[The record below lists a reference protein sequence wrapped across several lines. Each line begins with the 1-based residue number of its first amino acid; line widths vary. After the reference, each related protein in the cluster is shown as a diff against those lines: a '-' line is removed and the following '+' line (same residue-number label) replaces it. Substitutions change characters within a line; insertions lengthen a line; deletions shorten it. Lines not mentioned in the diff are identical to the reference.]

1 MTPESIPQELIDRP
15 QWVAWRFEQMPG
27 EDKARKVPLNPRTGY
42 RASVDDPTT
51 WGTFE
56 QARAVTGAVGIGYV
70 LSGQDRFACIDL
82 DGCIGPDAALS
93 PLAQEVVRRFD
104 SYTEVSPSGTGIHV
118 WIEGAMPGGKGRKN
132 SVRAVEAYSE
142 SRFVTVTGQA
152 FGAPQSIAERH
163 DLLNQFVA
171 DNFAKRFS
179 ASVAATFEQPE
190 RASDEEIIERGKGAA
205 NGDKFAELWFGRW
218 DTLYSSQSEAD
229 FALVDML
236 WFYSRNIAQV
246 IRMFRASGLGQ
257 RGKADRDGYLED
269 MIDKAADRDFEV
281 VDSASV
287 IEAGREKLAASQPVD
302 LFGQLQPPSVPT
314 GVLPVP
320 IGWWANAKG
329 KDFGCDPAGL
339 AVAAL
344 VTCAA
349 ATPDKIRVRVKPGTS
364 WEEPARIWG
373 VLVGPPSAKK
383 TPQINAATEPLT
395 RIDARLVREYLR
407 KKDEYDAFSPD
418 DRKTRKPPAKT
429 RVRIEDTT
437 VEAMQDVLA
446 DSLNGVMSKQD
457 ELSGWF
463 AGLERYGNSAGADRA
478 AWLKAYDGGEYVV
491 DRIKRGTRVV
501 QNWSVSMI
509 GAIQPEA
516 IRKVAANTADDG
528 LLQRFLPIILQP
540 ATVTS
545 ADPSPQGLDDWYAK
559 LIEGCYGFSFLT
571 APLEFTPEAQA
582 VQRRAEIRHNELQ
595 AIESVSPKL
604 ASHIGKYD
612 GIFARLCVAFH
623 VVDHLG
629 NSLHDNP
636 VDFQRIG
643 RIEEGV
649 ALRVYR
655 LMHEFLLP
663 HAAAFYQNVLGLSS
677 DWDRLQDLAMYI
689 VAHKL
694 QEIDARTVQRG
705 DRALRSLKND
715 EIRPLFEQLSALGWI
730 ESVQGPRR
738 DSTKHIVNPQVHVLF
753 EGRAQAEIDRRN
765 KAKAELRSL
774 FSCAHEWYGGFP
786 YPL

>member
-1 MTPESIPQELIDRP
+1 
-15 QWVAWRFEQMPG
+15 MPD
-27 EDKARKVPLNPRTGY
+27 EPKPRKVPQNPRTGQ

-51 WGTFE
+51 WGSFD
-56 QARAVTGAVGIGYV
+56 QACGVTGAVGIGYV

-82 DGCIGPDAALS
+82 DGCIDPDGVLS
-93 PLAQEVVRRFD
+93 PLAQEVVQRFA
-104 SYTEVSPSGTGIHV
+104 SYTEVSPSGTGLHV
-118 WIEGAMPGGKGRKN
+118 WIEGEMPGGRGRKN
-132 SVRAVEAYSE
+132 SVSAVEAYSE

-152 FGAPQSIAERH
+152 FGAPRPIAERR

-171 DNFAKRFS
+171 ANFAKRFS

-190 RASDEEIIERGKGAA
+190 RAGDEEIYERGKAA
-205 NGDKFAELWFGRW
+205 SNGQKFADLWAGNW
-218 DTLYSSQSEAD
+218 QVMYSSQSEAD

-246 IRMFRASGLGQ
+246 MRVFRASGLGQ
-257 RGKADRDGYLED
+257 RAKADRDGYLED
-269 MIDKAADRDFEV
+269 MIDKAADRDFEF
-281 VDSASV
+281 VDSAGL

-314 GVLPVP
+314 GVLPEF
-320 IGWWANAKG
+320 IEWWANAKG
-329 KDFGCDPAGL
+329 KELGCDAAGL

-349 ATPDKIRVRVKPGTS
+349 ATPDKIRVRVKPGSS
-364 WEEPARIWG
+364 WEEAARIWG
-373 VLVGPPSAKK
+373 VLVGPPSSKK
-383 TPQINAATEPLT
+383 TPQINAATEPLA

-407 KKDEYDAFSPD
+407 KKDEYDALPPD
-418 DRKTRKPPAKT
+418 ERKTRKPPAKT
-429 RVRIEDTT
+429 RARIEDTT
-437 VEAMQDVLA
+437 VEAMQDTLA
-446 DSLNGVMSKQD
+446 DSLNGVLSKQD

-528 LLQRFLPIILQP
+528 LLQRFLPVILPP

-545 ADPSPQGLDDWYAK
+545 AEPSPQGLDDWYSQ
-559 LIEGCYGFSFLT
+559 LIEGCYGFGFLS
-571 APLEFTPEAQA
+571 APLEFTREAQA

-612 GIFARLCVAFH
+612 GIFARLCVVFH

-629 NSLHDNP
+629 NTLNGCP
-636 VDFQRIG
+636 PDFQRIG
-643 RIEEGV
+643 RIEEAV
-649 ALRVYR
+649 ALRVLR
-655 LMHEFLLP
+655 FMHEFLLP

-677 DWDRLQDLAMYI
+677 EWDRLQDLAMYI

-753 EGRAQAEIDRRN
+753 EGRARAEIDRRN

-774 FSCAHEWYGGFP
+774 FGKGGDNV
-786 YPL
+786 

>member
-1 MTPESIPQELIDRP
+1 MTALPNMGDLSAFAEHYRLVTGTDGAAEAGRARSYSRP
-15 QWVAWRFEQMPG
+15 QTRSDG
-27 EDKARKVPLNPRTGY
+27 EVLAASRAASNGPAFIELEAGRHNGLQIGDAAFDHSAADLALCNIVYFHSRNADQVVRIWQASALGHRDKAHR
-42 RASVDDPTT
+42 
-51 WGTFE
+51 
-56 QARAVTGAVGIGYV
+56 
-70 LSGQDRFACIDL
+70 
-82 DGCIGPDAALS
+82 PD
-93 PLAQEVVRRFD
+93 
-104 SYTEVSPSGTGIHV
+104 Y
-118 WIEGAMPGGKGRKN
+118 
-132 SVRAVEAYSE
+132 
-142 SRFVTVTGQA
+142 
-152 FGAPQSIAERH
+152 
-163 DLLNQFVA
+163 
-171 DNFAKRFS
+171 
-179 ASVAATFEQPE
+179 
-190 RASDEEIIERGKGAA
+190 IER
-205 NGDKFAELWFGRW
+205 
-218 DTLYSSQSEAD
+218 TL
-229 FALVDML
+229 
-236 WFYSRNIAQV
+236 
-246 IRMFRASGLGQ
+246 
-257 RGKADRDGYLED
+257 
-269 MIDKAADRDFEV
+269 DKAADQEFEIL
-281 VDSASV
+281 DNATL
-287 IEAGREKLAASQPVD
+287 IEAGREKLAMTQPVD

-314 GVLPVP
+314 GILPVP
-320 IGWWANAKG
+320 IEWWATAKG
-329 KDFGCDPAGL
+329 KELGCDPAGL

-349 ATPDKIRVRVKPGTS
+349 AIPDKIKVRVKPGTS
-364 WEEPARIWG
+364 WEEPARLWG
-373 VLVGPPSAKK
+373 QLVGPPSAKK
-383 TPQINAATEPLT
+383 TPVINAATEPLA

-407 KKDEYDAFSPD
+407 KKDEYDALTPEE
-418 DRKTRKPPAKT
+418 RKVQKPPAKT
-429 RVRIEDTT
+429 RLRIEDTT

-446 DSLNGVMSKQD
+446 DSPNGVLSKQD

-478 AWLKAYDGGEYVV
+478 AWLKAFDGGEYVV

-501 QNWSVSMI
+501 PNWSVSML

-545 ADPSPQGLDDWYAK
+545 AEPSPQGLDDWYSN
-559 LIEGCYGFSFLT
+559 LIENCHGFGYLT

-612 GIFARLCVAFH
+612 GIFARLCVTFH

-629 NSLHDNP
+629 NILNGDP
-636 VDFQRIG
+636 IDFQRIG

-655 LMHEFLLP
+655 FMHKFLLP

-677 DWDRLQDLAMYI
+677 DWDRLQDVAMYI
-689 VAHKL
+689 LAHRL

-730 ESVQGPRR
+730 ESIQGPRR
-738 DSTKHIVNPQVHVLF
+738 DSTKHVVNLQVHILF
-753 EGRAQAEIDRRN
+753 EGRARAEINRRD

-774 FSCAHEWYGGFP
+774 FGKGGDSA
-786 YPL
+786 